1 MKNQKMC
8 SEGRK
13 YVHINERKTQ
23 SVDWAEEKVGGD
35 GGVDFMRV
43 VEGRALTN
51 GVLKHG
57 IALSHKRRSSPRQ

>member
-1 MKNQKMC
+1 MKNPKMC

-13 YVHINERKTQ
+13 YVHINDRKRQ
-23 SVDWAEEKVGGD
+23 SVDWAEEKVGRG

-57 IALSHKRRSSPRQ
+57 IALSHKRRSPSRQ